1 MIGFRDD
8 GFESLRY
15 KLRQMSESELL
26 RFGREAR
33 KKYLESLSSNRIWRE
48 LQLAREEWRSRHPR
62 PRR

>member
-15 KLRQMSESELL
+15 KLRQMSEAELL

-33 KKYLESLSSNRIWRE
+33 EKYLASLSSNPSWKE
-48 LQLAREEWRSRHPR
+48 LQLAP
-62 PRR
+62 